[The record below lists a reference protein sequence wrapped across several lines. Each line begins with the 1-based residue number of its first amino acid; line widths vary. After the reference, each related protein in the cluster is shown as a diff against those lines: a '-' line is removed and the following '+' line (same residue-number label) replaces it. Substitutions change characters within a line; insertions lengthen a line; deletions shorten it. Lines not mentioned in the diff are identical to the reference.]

1 MTHEIAL
8 VLAGAAAAGFVQG
21 ISGFA
26 FGLIATAVWAPV
38 LPPQQFVPL
47 LVICSLFGQLLT
59 IRRML
64 PHLDL
69 RLAAPMVLGGLCG
82 VPIGIW
88 LLRRIDPVAF
98 KAVVGAILAVYCPAM
113 LFAARLPRFTGG
125 GGWAD
130 AAAGLVG
137 GVMGGLGGL
146 NGPAPTLWCA
156 LRGWERN
163 TQRAVFQTFILFAHT
178 FTLVGFAIAGTLGA
192 EVGRLSLYALPA
204 MLLPNLLGVAL
215 YARISDVAFRRVV
228 LLLLFATGIALL
240 LSTVPVLLAR
250 HGPGN

>member
-26 FGLIATAVWAPV
+26 FGLIATAIWAPA
-38 LPPQQFVPL
+38 LPPQTFVPL
-47 LVICSLFGQLLT
+47 LVICSLSGQLIS

-64 PHLDL
+64 PYLDL
-69 RLAAPMVLGGLCG
+69 RLAAPMVLGGACG
-82 VPIGIW
+82 VPLGIW
-88 LLRRIDPVAF
+88 LLRRIDPVTF

-113 LFAARLPRFTGG
+113 LLAARLPRFAGG
-125 GGWAD
+125 GRWAD
-130 AAAGLVG
+130 AAAGLAG

-163 TQRAVFQTFILFAHT
+163 TQRAVFQTFILFAHA
-178 FTLVGFAIAGTLGA
+178 FTLTGYIVSGGVGP
-192 EVGRLSLYALPA
+192 EVIRLAFWALPA
-204 MLLPNLLGVAL
+204 MLIPNLLGVAL
-215 YARISDVAFRRVV
+215 YARISDAAFRRVV

-240 LSTVPVLLAR
+240 LANVPILLAR
-250 HGPGN
+250 RGPGP